1 MPTFEYEEQKRHE
14 MKETME
20 TINNCEVCKRLHK
33 DKCTC
38 KTEREKQEF
47 DIVEK
52 PYHYNVG
59 IEVDT
64 FLDSWNMNHRQ
75 ANIVKYVTRYPYKD
89 PTKRV
94 QDLKKAR
101 WYLDR
106 LIEKEEF
113 REKKEQ
119 NASTK

>member
-1 MPTFEYEEQKRHE
+1 MPTLEYEEQKRHE